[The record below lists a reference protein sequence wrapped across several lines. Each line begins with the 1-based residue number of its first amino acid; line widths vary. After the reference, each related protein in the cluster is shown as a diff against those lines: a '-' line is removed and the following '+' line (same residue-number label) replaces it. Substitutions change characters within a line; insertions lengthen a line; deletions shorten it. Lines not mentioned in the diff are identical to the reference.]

1 MSGLVS
7 SLNALPSAL
16 RIVLLSLVP
25 CLFSLFSLAH
35 AHAVAVNLDAFTEQS
50 ELVVLMNGINGE
62 PINQATISYSLLSNQ
77 GEVSNAQLKYVADG
91 EYRATL
97 PSIASGEYTLKLRD
111 TTFPQ
116 EALEV
121 ASTIQMPL
129 QNPVRLLLPPSKA
142 GQPDVT
148 VLIVLA
154 VLPIL
159 VALVALALVLFLR
172 PKPKP
177 EVLE

>member
-1 MSGLVS
+1 MFGLVS
-7 SLNALPSAL
+7 SRNTPRLCS
-16 RIVLLSLVP
+16 VFCSLLFAICS
-25 CLFSLFSLAH
+25 FAH
-35 AHAVAVNLDAFTEQS
+35 AHAVAVNLDAFVEQS
-50 ELVVLMNGINGE
+50 ELVVLMNGADGQ
-62 PINQATISYSLLSNQ
+62 PINQASIAYSLLSQ
-77 GEVSNAQLKYVADG
+77 KGEVSSAQLKYVADG
-91 EYRATL
+91 EYRTTL
-97 PSIASGEYTLKLRD
+97 PTIPNGQYTLKLRD

-148 VLIVLA
+148 ILIVLA
-154 VLPIL
+154 VLPIV
-159 VALVALALVLFLR
+159 VALGALVLVLFLR

-177 EVLE
+177 EVVE

>member
-7 SLNALPSAL
+7 SRNAQWLCFAL
-16 RIVLLSLVP
+16 FTFLS
-25 CLFSLFSLAH
+25 SLFSTAH
-35 AHAVAVNLDAFTEQS
+35 AHAVAVNLDAFFEQS
-50 ELVVLMNGINGE
+50 ELVVLMNGTNGE
-62 PINQATISYSLLSNQ
+62 PINQATIGYSLLSNQ
-77 GEVSNAQLKYVADG
+77 GEVSSAQLKYVADG

-97 PSIASGEYTLKLRD
+97 PDIAKGQYTLKLRD

-121 ASTIQMPL
+121 ASTIQIPL

-148 VLIVLA
+148 VLVVLA
-154 VLPIL
+154 VLPIV
-159 VALVALALVLFLR
+159 VALIALGLVLFLR

-177 EVLE
+177 EVVE

>member
-7 SLNALPSAL
+7 S
-16 RIVLLSLVP
+16 RIAQWLCVA
-25 CLFSLFSLAH
+25 LFSFFMLFSTANAH
-35 AHAVAVNLDAFTEQS
+35 AIAVNLDAFVEQS
-50 ELVVLMNGINGE
+50 ELVVLMNGADGQ
-62 PINQATISYSLLSNQ
+62 PINQATIAYSLLSQQ
-77 GEVSNAQLKYVADG
+77 GEVSSAQLKYVADG
-91 EYRATL
+91 EYRAKL
-97 PSIASGEYTLKLRD
+97 PNIPSGQYTLKLRD

-121 ASTIQMPL
+121 ASTIQIPL
-129 QNPVRLLLPPSKA
+129 QNPVRLLLPPSKT

-154 VLPIL
+154 VLPIV
-159 VALVALALVLFLR
+159 VALISLVLVLFLR

-177 EVLE
+177 EVVE